1 MMCTKILL
9 TCVTAILLL
18 EIVSSFHG
26 SNNISY
32 RSILN
37 RRKRNSE
44 FKCTLPSQPENGEY
58 KVTGGNIINGRALVI
73 NLQYTCNPT
82 YALVGD
88 AAAFCYDGEWTPAEL
103 PKCVQCGLL
112 TPKGVEATRS
122 GVPWQA
128 AIYYKNIIDATHEHI
143 CSGAL
148 ISNSVVLSAA
158 HCFWNEDTK
167 SKSDETNYAVAVGKL
182 FSEWSHPDDEE
193 FVQRSD
199 VKKIVIPKGYRG
211 DENHYQDDIA
221 VVVVTR
227 SFEYQDHI
235 RPVCLDFK
243 QELYNKQLV
252 KGNAGKSAGYGLSRN
267 DVSST
272 KSLQLID
279 MPFVSNEDCF
289 TKSSNDKFCAG
300 NINGPGLCGA
310 DSGSAIIFPATVQ
323 NTTRYYLRGISSVT
337 INATARCKTY
347 TTYNSIMKYQNL
359 IKTYWFL

>member
-1 MMCTKILL
+1 MSTKILL
-9 TCVTAILLL
+9 SCVTAILLL

-26 SNNISY
+26 SNNTSY

-103 PKCVQCGLL
+103 PKCVQTCRLTKHRSVIYNCLISGTDATRSCHDTEPVGTVVQPVCKQPHYYTPIELPYMHCLNGRWNAWPTCMPECGLL

-252 KGNAGKSAGYGLSRN
+252 KGNAGKDQVYAARIAVALSY
-267 DVSST
+267 SQQQYKIPLGT
-272 KSLQLID
+272 I
-279 MPFVSNEDCF
+279 
-289 TKSSNDKFCAG
+289 
-300 NINGPGLCGA
+300 
-310 DSGSAIIFPATVQ
+310 SGVYP
-323 NTTRYYLRGISSVT
+323 R
-337 INATARCKTY
+337 
-347 TTYNSIMKYQNL
+347 
-359 IKTYWFL
+359 